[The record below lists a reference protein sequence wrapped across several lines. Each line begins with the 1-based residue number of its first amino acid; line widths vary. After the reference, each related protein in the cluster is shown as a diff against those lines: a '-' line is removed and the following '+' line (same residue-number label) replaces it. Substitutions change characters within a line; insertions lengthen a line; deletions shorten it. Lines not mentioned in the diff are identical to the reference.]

1 MIFRNMVSNQ
11 KASLSPVKIIFS
23 KVRVAVLDKVTD
35 FLLFVGK
42 LVVTGVVALISFVY
56 FSGGINEQVSHT
68 MRLSK
73 DQ

>member
-1 MIFRNMVSNQ
+1 M
-11 KASLSPVKIIFS
+11 
-23 KVRVAVLDKVTD
+23 AVLDKVTD

-42 LVVTGVVALISFVY
+42 LVVTAVVALISFVW